1 MENQFGDD
9 YYEGDDSAFQGEAYG
24 DEEAF
29 INDADDDGYDGYDD
43 YDDIATTDRGSS
55 SKGLAAAAA
64 AVRKEVDVMSDELYQ
79 LDYEDIVAG
88 LPCRFKY
95 RAVPAEDFGLR
106 TEEILMAD
114 DNDLN
119 KFVSLK
125 KISAYSNK
133 NGGSSYSEYG
143 STDLSKKRKRLRAS
157 IRDKLQNQSN
167 ETSSVEKGQAEVV
180 EDVSDVAF
188 SSIHT
193 QSRDDEVPSKRKRKR
208 RKGANIL
215 EEEEECAPPE
225 TIPAAVLV
233 EESAKLD
240 ETASADVVPPTQ
252 RSSKEKKKR
261 GKKNKALSSEKP
273 AEYNRLHLYR

>member
-9 YYEGDDSAFQGEAYG
+9 YYEGDDNAFQGEAY

-29 INDADDDGYDGYDD
+29 INDDYLIDADDDD
-43 YDDIATTDRGSS
+43 YDDIATTERSAVG
-55 SKGLAAAAA
+55 SKGLA
-64 AVRKEVDVMSDELYQ
+64 AVRKEVDVMSNELYQ

-95 RAVPAEDFGLR
+95 RTVPAEDFGLR

-125 KISAYSNK
+125 KISAYNNK

-157 IRDKLQNQSN
+157 IRDKVQNQSN
-167 ETSSVEKGQAEVV
+167 ESSSVEKSQEVV
-180 EDVSDVAF
+180 EDVSDVRT
-188 SSIHT
+188 SIHN
-193 QSRDDEVPSKRKRKR
+193 QSRDDEIPLKRKRKR
-208 RKGANIL
+208 RKGTNNI
-215 EEEEECAPPE
+215 EEECAPE
-225 TIPAAVLV
+225 TIPVLT
-233 EESAKLD
+233 ESAKLV
-240 ETASADVVPPTQ
+240 ETDAAPPTQ
-252 RSSKEKKKR
+252 RPSKEKKKR
-261 GKKNKALSSEKP
+261 GKKNKGLSSEKP
-273 AEYNRLHLYR
+273 EYNRLHLYR